1 MKHVRKRQVARPL
14 RLALAAAFIAA
25 LAVIWAETS
34 VARMLDDYGEHAA
47 VTKAQA
53 IFADVVG
60 ELCKTEAFADATA
73 VQTGETGDVTAVF
86 GNAALQNR
94 LQADLAAALCEAFE
108 QSDRASFSVPLGT
121 LFGDPLS
128 SGRGPSVNVCMAMEG
143 SPVVTLADE
152 FSAAGINQT
161 YHTVTDNADVTVLC
175 TALGKTRQTTLSL
188 SVPVSQTVIVG
199 DVPTFYAAF

>member
-1 MKHVRKRQVARPL
+1 MKRAKKRRAVRPL
-14 RLALAAAFIAA
+14 RLALAVAFIAA
-25 LAVIWAETS
+25 LAVIWAEMS
-34 VARMLDDYGEHAA
+34 VARVLYEYGEHAA
-47 VTKAQA
+47 TTEAQA

-60 ELCKTEAFADATA
+60 ELCKTETFADAAT
-73 VQTGETGDVTAVF
+73 VQTGETGDVTAF
-86 GNAALQNR
+86 SGNAALQNR

-108 QSDRASFSVPLGT
+108 QSDRASFKVPLGT

-128 SGRGPSVNVCMAMEG
+128 SGRGPSVNVYMAMEG
-143 SPVVTLADE
+143 SPVVTLSDE

-161 YHTVTDNADVTVLC
+161 YHTVTANADVTVLC
-175 TALGKTRQTTLSL
+175 TALGKTWQTTLSL